1 MTPPEDDK
9 GPDYKPTAQLEKV
22 PAWAIA
28 LTEKVTHGFAA
39 VETRLAEFESET
51 NKRLTKI
58 EAWKDDV
65 NDGLKRHSGGLT
77 RSSNVDAEHE
87 KNFSTVFTKLDG
99 QDKELATVKTE
110 VRDVKTGI
118 VTLQAAVA
126 ENTIFTKQAIAGFF
140 KTPLGMALLG
150 LAMAAAGYAT
160 NWLTAHGGH

>member
-1 MTPPEDDK
+1 MSSDEK

-39 VETRLAEFESET
+39 VENRLDQFESET
-51 NKRLTKI
+51 NRRLTKI
-58 EAWKDDV
+58 EAWKDEVHED
-65 NDGLKRHSGGLT
+65 LKRHSGGIA
-77 RSSNVDAEHE
+77 RGSSTDEKHE
-87 KNFSTVFTKLDG
+87 ANFGTVFTKLDG
-99 QDKELATVKTE
+99 QDKEIAAVKTE

-150 LAMAAAGYAT
+150 LAMAAAGWAT